1 MHELPI
7 TESILEIALRHAQ
20 AADAK
25 CIRNIYLVIGQ
36 LSTVVDESVQFYWG
50 LVAEGTIAE
59 DAQLQFRRIPAEME
73 CQACQHRYPP
83 SEDEMGCPSCGSETV
98 RVVAGDEF
106 FVEAIDVD
114 SDEVAEGIDPAG
126 AET

>member
-20 AADAK
+20 AADARR
-25 CIRNIYLVIGQ
+25 IRNIYLVIGQ

-59 DAQLQFRRIPAEME
+59 GARLQFRRIPAEIE
-73 CQACQHRYPP
+73 CLECHQRYPP
-83 SEDEMGCPSCGSETV
+83 SEDNMGCPSCGSEVV

-106 FVEAIDVD
+106 YVEAIDVD
-114 SDEVAEGIDPAG
+114 SNAVSEEIDPAG
-126 AET
+126 AEA

>member
-1 MHELPI
+1 MHELSI

-20 AADAK
+20 SLDATR
-25 CIRNIYLVIGQ
+25 IQNIYLVIGQ

-59 DAQLQFRRIPAEME
+59 DAQLQFRRIAAEME
-73 CQACQHRYPP
+73 CQECRHRYPP
-83 SEDEMGCPSCGSETV
+83 MEDDLGCPACGGETV

-114 SDEVAEGIDPAG
+114 SDDVTEEIGRAG
-126 AET
+126 AEA

>member
-7 TESILEIALRHAQ
+7 TESILEIALRHAHS
-20 AADAK
+20 AGARR
-25 CIRNIYLVIGQ
+25 INNIYLVIGQ

-59 DAQLQFRRIPAEME
+59 SARLQFRRIRAELE
-73 CQACQHRYPP
+73 CQQCDQRYNPT
-83 SEDEMGCPSCGSETV
+83 EDDLGCPSCGGQNV
-98 RVVAGDEF
+98 RVVAGEEF

-114 SDEVAEGIDPAG
+114 ADELAPDEDGAG
-126 AET
+126 VET

>member
-7 TESILEIALRHAQ
+7 TESILEIALRHAET
-20 AADAK
+20 ADAK
-25 CIRNIYLVIGQ
+25 QIRNIYLVIGQ

-59 DAQLQFRRIPAEME
+59 DAKLQFRRIPAEME
-73 CQACQHRYPP
+73 CQQCQNRYSP
-83 SEDEMGCPSCGSETV
+83 SDDDLGCPSCGSDTV

-106 FVEAIDVD
+106 FVEAIDID
-114 SDEVAEGIDPAG
+114 DDDAEEKDLPG
-126 AET
+126 AES

>member
-7 TESILEIALRHAQ
+7 TESILEIALRHARN
-20 AADAK
+20 AGATR
-25 CIRNIYLVIGQ
+25 IRNIYLVIGQ

-59 DAQLQFRRIPAEME
+59 GAQLQFRRIPAEIE
-73 CQACQHRYPP
+73 CQECKHRYPP
-83 SEDEMGCPSCGSETV
+83 AADDLGCPSCGSQIV
-98 RVVAGDEF
+98 RVVAGEEF

-114 SDEVAEGIDPAG
+114 SDDVTEEIDHAG
-126 AET
+126 AEA

>member
-7 TESILEIALRHAQ
+7 TESILEIALRHAEN
-20 AADAK
+20 AGARRINA
-25 CIRNIYLVIGQ
+25 IYLVIGQ

-59 DAQLQFRRIPAEME
+59 GATLQFRRIPAEME
-73 CQACQHRYPP
+73 CQQCRQRYHPA
-83 SEDEMGCPSCGSETV
+83 DDDLGCPTCKGENV

-114 SDEVAEGIDPAG
+114 DGAVTTEADHAG
-126 AET
+126 AEA

>member
-20 AADAK
+20 SVDATR
-25 CIRNIYLVIGQ
+25 IQNIYLVIGQ

-59 DAQLQFRRIPAEME
+59 EAKLQFRRITAEME
-73 CQACQHRYPP
+73 CQECHHRYQPA
-83 SEDEMGCPSCGSETV
+83 EDDLGCAACGGVTV

-114 SDEVAEGIDPAG
+114 SDDVPEEIGHGG